1 MAVSQHFLN
10 RYTRALTEPHCDHCG
25 FTLATNSDRGC
36 CPECGTDFDPQSV
49 CIARTM
55 RRLPVLGYLA
65 LPICVAIT
73 LVVVMIVIDAYD
85 SLSPMAIASFLA
97 PAFFAIAWC
106 GFRAQRMT
114 LVVFARCMPR
124 RRAESALCIA
134 LSGVSMLIGF
144 AMIFGGIVLAGL
156 VFALGMAVQSGLDA

>member
-1 MAVSQHFLN
+1 
-10 RYTRALTEPHCDHCG
+10 
-25 FTLATNSDRGC
+25 
-36 CPECGTDFDPQSV
+36 
-49 CIARTM
+49 M

-65 LPICVAIT
+65 LPICVATT
-73 LVVVMIVIDAYD
+73 LVIVMIVIDAYD

-124 RRAESALCIA
+124 RRAESALCVA